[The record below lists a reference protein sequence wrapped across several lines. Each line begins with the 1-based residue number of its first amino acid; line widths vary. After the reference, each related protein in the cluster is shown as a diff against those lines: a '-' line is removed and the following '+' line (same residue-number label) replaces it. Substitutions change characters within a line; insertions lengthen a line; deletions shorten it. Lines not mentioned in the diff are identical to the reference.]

1 MTTSKGRIDGELET
15 EKSRHEKQRQGRIDR
30 ELETEKIRHE
40 KQRQKQEVAEL
51 LQLDRVLR

>member
-1 MTTSKGRIDGELET
+1 MTTSK
-15 EKSRHEKQRQGRIDR
+15 GRIDR